1 MRFVFAYL
9 CIFVIV
15 YFTFDTPSTTLSTFS
30 SMTISKNNAP
40 PPQPI
45 KFYGA
50 ANVQTANVPKHRA
63 ANDTKYGAASVLG
76 PQDCRFSV
84 ITGTISIG

>member
-1 MRFVFAYL
+1 
-9 CIFVIV
+9 
-15 YFTFDTPSTTLSTFS
+15 
-30 SMTISKNNAP
+30 MTISKNNAP

-50 ANVQTANVPKHRA
+50 ANVQTANVPKYGAANVPKHRV
-63 ANDTKYGAASVLG
+63 ANDTKYGAANDQAASVLG